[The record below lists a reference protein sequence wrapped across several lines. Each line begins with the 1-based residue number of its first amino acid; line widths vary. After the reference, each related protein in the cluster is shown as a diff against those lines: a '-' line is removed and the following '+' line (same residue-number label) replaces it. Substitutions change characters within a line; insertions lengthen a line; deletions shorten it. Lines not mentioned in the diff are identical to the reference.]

1 LAVSVVIVGEE
12 TRMQHSEQ
20 AGLDPLAERL
30 ADGDS
35 RAARDLV
42 ERHYTGLFRY
52 AFAMLRGEQEAVE
65 DAVQDAF
72 ERALRALGM
81 YPEERIRAMVHAWLY
96 ARRIQPEDRHS
107 FPSVGEATAAGFRP

>member
-1 LAVSVVIVGEE
+1 
-12 TRMQHSEQ
+12 MQHSEQ

-42 ERHYTGLFRY
+42 ERHYTGLYRY

-81 YPEERIRAMVHAWLY
+81 YPEERIRAMGPRLAVRPGDPTRRPPLFPQCGRGDG
-96 ARRIQPEDRHS
+96 RRIPALRC
-107 FPSVGEATAAGFRP
+107 AAR